1 MYLDPDIFNIK
12 TMLYILVTVGMT
24 SWPVY
29 AMMRGLRPIKM
40 HVYTLSASLI
50 FLLGQYCTH
59 WTRFY
64 VADHILGLLW
74 LVSILISVLFL
85 EPAKPDGDEDDSDDQ
100 MTTVPAKSA
109 GARLFLV
116 KK

>member
-12 TMLYILVTVGMT
+12 TMLYLLITLGMT

-29 AMMRGLRPIKM
+29 EMMGGRRPIKM
-40 HVYTLSASLI
+40 HVYTLSASLF
-50 FLLGQYCTH
+50 FLVGQYCVH

-64 VADHILGLLW
+64 VADHILGVLW
-74 LVSILISVLFL
+74 LASVLMSILFL
-85 EPAKPDGDEDDSDDQ
+85 EPAGPDRDEDESDDQ
-100 MTTVPAKSA
+100 ITTAPARSV